1 MLESKEYRD
10 FMQMLESGEVYEK
23 DVYHEIMTK
32 EKTYL
37 EEMNKM
43 LEIKASFN
51 PKYFTQLSVGE
62 HYFKLIDCLR
72 KIFKESM
79 LVSSVYELPWIF
91 LYGERKI
98 YIGILLVILS
108 IFLFFI
114 SISN

>member
-10 FMQMLESGEVYEK
+10 FMEMLESGEVYEK
-23 DVYHEIMTK
+23 DVYHDIMAK

-43 LEIKASFN
+43 LETKASFST
-51 PKYFTQLSVGE
+51 KYFTQLSVGE
-62 HYFKLIDCLR
+62 HYFKFIDCLM
-72 KIFKESM
+72 KIFKES
-79 LVSSVYELPWIF
+79 LLISNAYELPWIL